1 MNRKQGI
8 GCLAVVLALAGAVFG
23 ISYLMREDKS
33 PCDRYVDTVV
43 TARQNCHSGQTRD
56 RDHHRRMCHERANPT
71 DACLER
77 IENMTCDEI
86 ERELPGAAGEVCVK

>member
-8 GCLAVVLALAGAVFG
+8 GCLAVVVALVGGVLGVSF
-23 ISYLMREDKS
+23 LLREDKS
-33 PCDRYVDTVV
+33 PCDRYVEVV
-43 TARQNCHSGQTRD
+43 VRARENCHSGQTRD

-77 IENMTCDEI
+77 IEKLTCDEV
-86 ERELPGAAGEVCVK
+86 ERELPGVAGPVCLK